1 MLQPETAPSAE
12 LTNKWTTLIVD
23 DVTDLRFV
31 VKLALQRSGRFDVVA
46 EAANG
51 HEAIE
56 LATAHSP
63 ELVLLDL
70 YMPRMDGL
78 EALPQIRAAAPDA
91 KVVVFSG
98 MADVFAE
105 AAIAAGASGVIVKGA
120 PTSELIQRL
129 EEILSAD

>member
-1 MLQPETAPSAE
+1 MLQPETAPSGA

-31 VKLALQRSGRFDVVA
+31 LRLALQRSGRFDVIA

-56 LATAHSP
+56 LAATHRPA
-63 ELVLLDL
+63 LVLLDL

-78 EALPQIRAAAPDA
+78 EALPRIRDASPEA

-98 MADVFAE
+98 MADIFAE
-105 AAIAAGASGVIVKGA
+105 SAVAAGASGVIVKGA

-129 EEILSAD
+129 GEILSAD

>member
-1 MLQPETAPSAE
+1 MLQPETAPLSAP
-12 LTNKWTTLIVD
+12 TNKWTTLIVD

-31 VKLALQRSGRFDVVA
+31 LKLALQRSGRFEVIA
-46 EAANG
+46 EAGDG
-51 HEAIE
+51 HQAVE
-56 LATAHSP
+56 LATMHRPA
-63 ELVLLDL
+63 LVLLDL

-78 EALPQIRAAAPDA
+78 EALQLIREASPET

-105 AAIAAGASGVIVKGA
+105 AAVTAGAAGVIVKGA